1 MKKKFLCFFSILTIL
16 IGICGFSFALE
27 TPTIDCEAGLLIDL
41 DSGKV
46 LFEKNADKQMYPA
59 SVTKVLTAILV
70 VENCDLEDE
79 AVASKEAILAVP
91 SGYTAAN
98 IQIGERLEVKD
109 LLNVLL
115 IPSAND
121 AANVLAEHVGGTME
135 NFAQMMNEKAKEL
148 GCTGSNFVNA
158 NGVYNKNHYTTAR
171 DLAIIGKYAMKFD
184 TIRQIV
190 VQTKCELPST
200 DKYTK
205 NDRIFTTTNEL
216 LIEKA
221 TGKANNYYYP
231 YCTGLKTGYTSQS
244 GNTFIATASKDNV
257 NLILVLLNGR
267 TTSKGLSQRYLD
279 SIKLFDYG
287 FNNYSLIKLQNKDSI
302 LKEIEISNASKS
314 NNTLGLALEND
325 ISALISNETAN
336 QNEYLPT
343 ITLNDN
349 LVAPIKKGEIV
360 GSVEYDIDGI
370 IYSSNLIANNNI
382 EKYSF
387 LKSTGSVF
395 FTIIKILLVLIILF
409 ILLTIIIHITKSK
422 ERQRKRGRNN
432 RYKY

>member
-1 MKKKFLCFFSILTIL
+1 MKKKFLCFISILTIVL
-16 IGICGFSFALE
+16 GICGFSFAIE
-27 TPTIDCEAGLLIDL
+27 TPSIDCEAGLLIDL

-59 SVTKVLTAILV
+59 SITKVLTAILV
-70 VENCDLEDE
+70 LENCDLEE
-79 AVASKEAILAVP
+79 EIVASKEAILAVP

-98 IQIGERLEVKD
+98 IQIGEKLKVKD
-109 LLNVLL
+109 LLNVML

-121 AANVLAEHVGGTME
+121 AANVLAEHVGGTIE
-135 NFAQMMNEKAKEL
+135 NFAQMMNDKAKEL

-158 NGVYNKNHYTTAR
+158 NGVYNKNHYTTAN

-287 FNNYSLIKLQNKDSI
+287 FNNYSLIKFQNKGSV
-302 LKEIEISNASKS
+302 LKEIEISNAPKS
-314 NNTLGLALEND
+314 NNILELALEND
-325 ISALISNETAN
+325 ITALISNDMAGQDEF
-336 QNEYLPT
+336 LPT
-343 ITLNDN
+343 INIKEN
-349 LVAPIKKGEIV
+349 LEAPIKKGDLV
-360 GSVEYDIDGI
+360 GSVKYDIDGI
-370 IYSSNLIANNNI
+370 IYSSNLVANNNI

-387 LKSTGSVF
+387 FKSTGYVL
-395 FTIIKILLVLIILF
+395 FTIIKILMVLVVLF

-422 ERQRKRGRNN
+422 ERQRKKERNN

>member
-1 MKKKFLCFFSILTIL
+1 MKKKFLCLISIFTIF
-16 IGICGFSFALE
+16 IGICSISYAMVE
-27 TPTIDCEAGLLIDL
+27 APTIDCEAGLLIDL

-70 VENCDLEDE
+70 VENCDLEE
-79 AVASKEAILAVP
+79 ETIASKEAILAVP

-98 IQIGERLEVKD
+98 IQIGEKLKVKD

-121 AANVLAEHVGGTME
+121 AANVLAEHVGGTMD
-135 NFAQMMNEKAKEL
+135 NFAQMMNDKAKEL
-148 GCTGSNFVNA
+148 GCTSTNFVNA

-190 VQTKCELPST
+190 VQTKCELPIT

-216 LIEKA
+216 LVEKA

-244 GNTFIATASKDNV
+244 GNTFIATASKDNI

-267 TTSKGLSQRYLD
+267 TTPKGLSQRYLD

-287 FNNYSLIKLQNKDSI
+287 FNNFSLIKLQNKNSI
-302 LKEIEISNASKS
+302 LKEIEISNAPKS

-325 ISALISNETAN
+325 ITALISNDMVSGDN
-336 QNEYLPT
+336 FLPT
-343 ITLNDN
+343 IDIKEN
-349 LVAPIKKGEIV
+349 LEAPIEKDDVV
-360 GSVEYDIDGI
+360 GVIKYDIDGI
-370 IYSSNLIANNNI
+370 IYSSNLLADKDI

-387 LKSTGSVF
+387 LKSTSSIF
-395 FTIIKILLVLIILF
+395 FTVVKILLVLVILF
-409 ILLTIIIHITKSK
+409 ILLTIIIHLTKSK
-422 ERQRKRGRNN
+422 ERKRKKNRAN
-432 RYKY
+432 RYK